1 MFTFSNK
8 QLHARVLAHEYSDED
23 ESRIDKYR
31 AEWVIPRAA
40 LYAAAA
46 AKNLPEKSQSRAD
59 RSG

>member
-8 QLHARVLAHEYSDED
+8 QLWARALAHEHSDED
-23 ESRIDKYR
+23 ENRMDKYHV
-31 AEWVIPRAA
+31 EWVNPRAA

-46 AKNLPEKSQSRAD
+46 AKNLPEKSQSRAE

>member
-1 MFTFSNK
+1 VFTFSNK
-8 QLHARVLAHEYSDED
+8 QLHVRVLAHDED

-31 AEWVIPRAA
+31 VEYVGLRAA

-46 AKNLPEKSQSRAD
+46 AKNLLEKSQSRAE